1 MVGVPLGYRGT
12 LASLGSVPE
21 FGTARPST
29 APAGP
34 RPPPP
39 VGQRGPQEAG
49 WPAGA
54 GGGSSPRLPA
64 PPAPEPASEA
74 AVKARAVVA
83 KAQDALARATAAALA
98 GAEGGGGGGEG
109 GGGELSQ
116 AEAGRPHISSP
127 ELEREIEVEEAEE
140 AVEAAEAAQEE
151 AEHGGRAPQRL
162 RRQFLNRAVW
172 LQYRPQGNELVHII
186 PPEGRWPQENELV
199 HIIPP
204 EGRWPQGNE
213 LVHIIPLGGRW
224 REDWADGVWKC
235 REDWAG
241 GV

>member
-1 MVGVPLGYRGT
+1 M
-12 LASLGSVPE
+12 
-21 FGTARPST
+21 
-29 APAGP
+29 
-34 RPPPP
+34 
-39 VGQRGPQEAG
+39 
-49 WPAGA
+49 
-54 GGGSSPRLPA
+54 
-64 PPAPEPASEA
+64 
-74 AVKARAVVA
+74 KARAVVA

-213 LVHIIPLGGRW
+213 LVHIIPGGGRW
-224 REDWADGVWKC
+224 REDCADDHTDNARSPGGRVRRADPASSSPGNIAARSANLPAC
-235 REDWAG
+235 RAA
-241 GV
+241 